1 MAGFVN
7 DMLHPDH
14 SMVERCLAL
23 KIRRHLPDGCLQL
36 EAHSEESL

>member
-14 SMVERCLAL
+14 STVERRLAL
-23 KIRRHLPDGCLQL
+23 IIRSHLPDGCLQL